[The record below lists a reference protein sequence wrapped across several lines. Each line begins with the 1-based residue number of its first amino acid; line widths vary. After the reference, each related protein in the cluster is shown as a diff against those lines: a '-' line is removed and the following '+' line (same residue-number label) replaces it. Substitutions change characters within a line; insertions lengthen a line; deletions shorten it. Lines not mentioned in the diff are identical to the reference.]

1 MENIEKLA
9 KESLY
14 FNDLVQIN
22 PRIQGYGDCDGD
34 VIADEFNRTCD
45 MGTEIDYLEDSE
57 WKFKDIK
64 EAELV
69 LQERWER
76 DKERMGLL

>member
-1 MENIEKLA
+1 MENIERFA
-9 KESLY
+9 KDSLS

-45 MGTEIDYLEDSE
+45 MGTEIKYVEDSE
-57 WKFKDIK
+57 WEFEDIK
-64 EAELV
+64 EAESV
-69 LQERWER
+69 LQDRYER
-76 DKERMGLL
+76 DLKRMAD